1 MKYEQQLLWIIPNDE
16 YEDLVDG
23 DPVFYPF
30 ILGDRDHRNKA
41 MDFCNEHN
49 LTDFPEGGS
58 HDDWGRYFTERGF
71 AVFFNS
77 AVMIDNKYFGSW
89 YLPKQLSLKQ
99 IEFIEGQKEFFYQKY
114 NSHPSF
120 FGVCVQPDGD
130 LAYSSSNGL
139 RNLKI
144 EAMINGK
151 SSDNAIDLFYDEI
164 SLQKEKLNGI
174 RKG

>member
-1 MKYEQQLLWIIPNDE
+1 MKYEQQLLWIIPNGD
-16 YEDLVDG
+16 YENLEDG
-23 DPVFYPF
+23 NPIFYPF
-30 ILGDRDHRNKA
+30 ILGNRDHRNKA
-41 MDFCNEHN
+41 KDFCEKYGF
-49 LTDFPEGGS
+49 TGFPEGGS
-58 HDDWGRYFTERGF
+58 HDDWGRYFTEKGF

-77 AVMIDNKYFGSW
+77 AVMIDDKYFGGW
-89 YLPKQLSLKQ
+89 YLPKQLTMKQ
-99 IEFIEGQKEFFYQKY
+99 IEFVEDQKSFFVEKY

-130 LAYSSSNGL
+130 LAYSSSNGF

-144 EAMINGK
+144 EAMISGK
-151 SSDNAIDLFYDEI
+151 APNNAIDLFYDEI